1 MMYEPNPMKSR
12 HVAHDTRKEALIQVI
27 GRMGMD
33 DFAALIDEQI
43 RSGEV
48 IEWDD
53 PEREGVPPPVIED
66 VELD

>member
-12 HVAHDTRKEALIQVI
+12 HVAHDARKEALIQVI

-33 DFAALIDEQI
+33 DFVALIDEQI

-66 VELD
+66 